1 VVTDCVDFQEI
12 INLGSNG
19 YIVEKANVN
28 SLVEGILQTMNVD
41 FSMEEMDDFDYNE
54 WFSSLL
60 KQTYSTT

>member
-1 VVTDCVDFQEI
+1 MVTDCVDFQEI